1 MTEKSKLP
9 KHNKDIY
16 GVYIPSMLTMKVT
29 LNITEIGKNVK
40 QNLERSIS
48 KQTEGKCI
56 AEGFIKPNSVKV
68 FSYSAGMINGDNV
81 QFQTMYDCMVCHPVE
96 GMLIECQTKT
106 ITKAGV
112 HAEVIDDNGI
122 VPLTIFVARD
132 HHRTEKAFATI
143 KENAKINIRVI
154 GIRYE
159 LNDPYISVIGKLV
172 ESGDA
177 TRGGDYQPIRQPIT
191 ILED

>member
-1 MTEKSKLP
+1 
-9 KHNKDIY
+9 
-16 GVYIPSMLTMKVT
+16 
-29 LNITEIGKNVK
+29 
-40 QNLERSIS
+40 
-48 KQTEGKCI
+48 
-56 AEGFIKPNSVKV
+56 
-68 FSYSAGMINGDNV
+68 MINGDNV

-191 ILED
+191 ILEDWNVPRFETL